1 MAQIPKKALALITA
15 LAAYDLTNPYEAE
28 AITFFK
34 NGPAPR
40 FTYIQTKTP
49 MKIYDWALQNADMK
63 NLLRL
68 ASVAGGSAVPL
79 STMANSGQ
87 EKRL

>member
-15 LAAYDLTNPYEAE
+15 LAAYDLTNP
-28 AITFFK
+28 F
-34 NGPAPR
+34 
-40 FTYIQTKTP
+40 
-49 MKIYDWALQNADMK
+49 
-63 NLLRL
+63 RL